1 MRPVVMATRI
11 HPAVSRFTI
20 SHPTRLRA
28 ASSQT
33 MAISR
38 RLKDFTG
45 RSVLLQSP
53 AISVPRAS
61 ALQTSDQ
68 AVWRSASCEGSFI
81 KAERRFEVLN
91 RQCNQ
96 VSGGPVSQLPLLQD
110 YR

>member
-45 RSVLLQSP
+45 RSVLLQPFP
-53 AISVPRAS
+53 AISVPRPS
-61 ALQTSDQ
+61 ALQTSDP
-68 AVWRSASCEGSFI
+68 VVRRSAPCEGSFI

-96 VSGGPVSQLPLLQD
+96 VGGGPVPQLPFLQ
-110 YR
+110 